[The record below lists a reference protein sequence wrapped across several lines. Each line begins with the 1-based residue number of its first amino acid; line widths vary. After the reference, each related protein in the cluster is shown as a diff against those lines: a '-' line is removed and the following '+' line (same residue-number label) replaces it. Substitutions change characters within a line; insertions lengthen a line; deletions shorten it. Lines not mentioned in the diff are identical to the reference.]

1 MKDYH
6 FDYIVKNED
15 GQIVEQDNIL
25 HRGSSEEDAKQ
36 KALSFLE
43 DVYTEK
49 YYDEFTPTIEM
60 AKDSYAGG
68 GNVWIETIDLYKKGE
83 LKDSDGNIVTDKDEA
98 YKIAYNAD
106 RKSNPAK
113 YAYAEGGVIKI
124 FSKPVNGFASS
135 KTIPQ
140 GDWRAWERAKQV
152 IEQQIQWNEF
162 DRVTIDGKEVSF
174 PREFEDMKEK
184 FYMESFAGGGGVRVL
199 KSEGRYRIYGE
210 IHGNKPFL
218 IEATDDRS
226 SLKELTKGAKEWIRG
241 AVGDSRVFVVDTKED
256 REIFENQYAKGG
268 GIKKRMYGG
277 RACQCRCCPTCN
289 EGWGINTQW

>member
-43 DVYTEK
+43 DVYKEK

-68 GNVWIETIDLYKKGE
+68 GEVDDYTWLNAEDYVGRGHSYNDLDIDERAEYIKHLVEVYKSNDMKYYYLSQDGKDRQAIDLLDENTE
-83 LKDSDGNIVTDKDEA
+83 LKKEIENLISDYNKDFGTNMA
-98 YKIAYNAD
+98 I
-106 RKSNPAK
+106 KSF
-113 YAYAEGGVIKI
+113 Y
-124 FSKPVNGFASS
+124 SS
-135 KTIPQ
+135 
-140 GDWRAWERAKQV
+140 
-152 IEQQIQWNEF
+152 
-162 DRVTIDGKEVSF
+162 S
-174 PREFEDMKEK
+174 
-184 FYMESFAGGGGVRVL
+184 YAGGGGVRVL

-289 EGWGINTQW
+289 NGWGINTQW

>member
-60 AKDSYAGG
+60 AKDSY
-68 GNVWIETIDLYKKGE
+68 
-83 LKDSDGNIVTDKDEA
+83 
-98 YKIAYNAD
+98 
-106 RKSNPAK
+106 
-113 YAYAEGGVIKI
+113 
-124 FSKPVNGFASS
+124 
-135 KTIPQ
+135 
-140 GDWRAWERAKQV
+140 
-152 IEQQIQWNEF
+152 
-162 DRVTIDGKEVSF
+162 
-174 PREFEDMKEK
+174 
-184 FYMESFAGGGGVRVL
+184 AGGGGVRVL

-289 EGWGINTQW
+289 NGWGINTQW